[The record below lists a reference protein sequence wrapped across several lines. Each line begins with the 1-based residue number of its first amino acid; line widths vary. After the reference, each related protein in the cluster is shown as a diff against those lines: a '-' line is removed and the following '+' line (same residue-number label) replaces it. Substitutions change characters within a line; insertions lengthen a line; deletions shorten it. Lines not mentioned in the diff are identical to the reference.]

1 LINGWNEEVINM
13 IKLER
18 KNFDSRIPL
27 KKVEVGSLFIIPTD
41 RSCLWIKGPV
51 DSNNGL
57 FKCYKIMEN
66 NISINF
72 HYAGDLLVNT
82 VEISKIEYY
91 ELEAM
96 APKEEE
102 YTPINLGPLEKIKED
117 QARALSLS
125 EYNQQLVGLRDEW
138 ESKFVYKK
146 DPPPVIIKKA
156 EESDYE

>member
-1 LINGWNEEVINM
+1 M

-27 KKVEVGSLFIIPTD
+27 KKIEVGSLFIIPTD
-41 RSCLWIKGPV
+41 RSYLWIKGPL

-66 NISINF
+66 NISTNF

-96 APKEEE
+96 APEEE
-102 YTPINLGPLEKIKED
+102 DPVHAT
-117 QARALSLS
+117 LSNS
-125 EYNQQLVGLRDEW
+125 EYNQQLNNLKEQW
-138 ESKFVYKK
+138 EQRFIYKT
-146 DPPPVIIKKA
+146 PPAPVIIKKA

>member
-1 LINGWNEEVINM
+1 M

-41 RSCLWIKGPV
+41 RSCLWIKGPL

-102 YTPINLGPLEKIKED
+102 YTPIDLGPLEKITSTCEETPV
-117 QARALSLS
+117 RTPVSLG
-125 EYNQQLVGLRDEW
+125 EYNQQLIGLRDEW
-138 ESKFVYKK
+138 ESKFIYKK

-156 EESDYE
+156 EENDYE